1 MLFEDWSGEELQ
13 DDKWDVLEVT
23 GPEGPY
29 RFEEPGVEVDFEAG
43 KIVVRVNPFKRKA
56 DTSPFDDFKHFV
68 ISKESVPVP
77 ESGVLTVEAEMVV
90 RCWNNDPWLLRD
102 AMAGLF
108 LTDPRSG
115 LVFGAVS
122 NGTLAGAAC
131 ARMALPEVV
140 GEAEAFA
147 AVAEAWDRLS
157 PDEAY
162 KYTLQYER
170 NVDKVSFWLGEK
182 LFYAVRRVPVKLD
195 QLHLGLALATLG
207 RAGQPLHDQ
216 GAELR
221 VGPVDVVVT

>member
-1 MLFEDWSGEELQ
+1 MLFEDWSAEELQ
-13 DDKWDVLEVT
+13 SDKWDIFEVA

-29 RFEEPGVEVDFEAG
+29 RFEEPAVEVDFEAG
-43 KIVVRVNPFKRKA
+43 KIVVRVNPFTRKA

-68 ISKESVPVP
+68 VSRESVPVP
-77 ESGVLTVEAEMVV
+77 ESGVLTVEAEIAV

-108 LTDPRSG
+108 LTNPGSG

-131 ARMALPEVV
+131 ARLALPGTVA
-140 GEAEAFA
+140 EAEAFA

-170 NVDKVSFWLGEK
+170 NVDKVTFWLGEK
-182 LFYAVRRVPVKLD
+182 LFYAVRHVPVKLD
-195 QLHLGLALATLG
+195 QMHLGLALVTLG
-207 RAGQPLHDQ
+207 RASQPLHDQ

-221 VGPVDVVVT
+221 VGPIDVIAT